1 MDNNSY
7 RRRAVWTLIAIAS
20 LAIVGIGSYLYILPT
35 FPSLPFNESGNSKN
49 SDSTEQFVPK
59 EVSKQASLP
68 PPLRNATS
76 STKTLPSKPKPAP
89 VLALTRAGIISN
101 TNSQRKANGNLPP
114 LSENATLNAVATAR
128 LADMFQKQYFAHVAP
143 DGGDAESIAKTFDYE
158 YLAIG
163 ENIALGNFTGD
174 ADLVAA
180 WMASPG
186 HRENILSPHYTQ
198 IGVAALEGVFEGK
211 TVWIAA
217 QIFGKP
223 TSACPAVDADLKA
236 DIDNAKDQ
244 LAQIKAQ
251 VQAKKAE
258 LDKMEPKYGI
268 AYNQRVDEYNALVRQ
283 YNALLEETR
292 LRTDQYNAQVAAFN
306 SCI

>member
-1 MDNNSY
+1 MNNSSY
-7 RRRAVWTLIAIAS
+7 RQRAVVVLIAVAF
-20 LAIVGIGSYLYILPT
+20 LAVVGVASYLYILPT
-35 FPSLPFNESGNSKN
+35 LPSLPFEKSADLKTP
-49 SDSTEQFVPK
+49 DSAEQFVPK
-59 EVSKQASLP
+59 ETAKQASLP

-76 STKTLPSKPKPAP
+76 SIKTPPSKPKPAP
-89 VLALTRAGIISN
+89 ALTLTRAGIIAN
-101 TNSQRKANGNLPP
+101 ANSQRKANGNLPA
-114 LSENATLNAVATAR
+114 LSENATLDAVAAAR

-143 DGGDAESIAKTFDYE
+143 DGGSAETIAKTFNYE

-163 ENIALGNFTGD
+163 ENIALGEFAGD

-217 QIFGKP
+217 QIFAKP
-223 TSACPAVDADLKA
+223 ASACPAVDANLKA
-236 DIDNAKDQ
+236 DIDDAKDR
-244 LAQIKAQ
+244 LAQIQAQ
-251 VQAKKAE
+251 IQAKKAD
-258 LDKMEPKYGI
+258 LDAMEPKYGS
-268 AYNQRVDEYNALVRQ
+268 AYNQQVDEYNTLVRK
-283 YNALLEETR
+283 YNTLLEQTR
-292 LRTDQYNAQVAAFN
+292 LQTNQYNAQVAAFN